1 MLITLDTFG
10 GIVPKIVDPI
20 LIPKGKSQTAINCVF
35 GRGGVSPLD
44 TDLLDVVPTKTA
56 ALSLYEYYN
65 LGSRYGFTWNSDV
78 DAVRAP
84 HLSDAYN
91 RVYYAEGGVF
101 KVTDKDHFAAGGT
114 DYPMTSHIPS
124 PLAPT
129 ATPAI
134 AGTPGGA
141 DPLLLS
147 TRGYVYTLVNGYGQ
161 EGPPSSVSNLMD
173 FYDGDSVTVSNMDV
187 TASAD
192 YWITNKRIYR
202 INQGTSG
209 AEYQFVAEID
219 LATASYVDEILDANL
234 GEVLASTEWDGPPA
248 GIAGIISLPDG
259 SLAGFVDNLL
269 CRSVP
274 YYPHAWPA
282 SYQRAVDRDI
292 VAIGAFGTTVVVLTE
307 GQPYL
312 AIGNDPSNVV
322 MERMD
327 LGFSCLSKRGK
338 VQAGEVVIYPCAEG
352 LAGVGPGSS
361 GIITADYIDA
371 DQWVQK
377 YAPDTIHAYYWQGK
391 YVGFY
396 GGTGGFTF
404 DLKTGDLVDLDFY
417 ATTGFYDKTDGT
429 LYLLVSGEIVKFTGG
444 ASSREIDYLSK
455 KFTFPHTCF
464 GAIKVLANTYP
475 LNVDVI
481 YRSIPYTV
489 ALTVE
494 SADPIRLPTFLVDS
508 CEIRILGNSEVSA
521 IFLAST
527 LQELPV

>member
-20 LIPKGKSQTAINCVF
+20 LLPKERSQVAINCVF
-35 GRGGVSPLD
+35 ANGGVSPLD
-44 TDLLDVVPTKTA
+44 TDLLDIVPTKTA

-65 LGSRYGFTWNSDV
+65 SGSRHSFTWNTDV

-84 HLSDAYN
+84 HLSDSYN
-91 RVYYAEGGVF
+91 RVYYTEGGVF
-101 KVTDKDHFAAGGT
+101 KVTDKNLFNQGGT
-114 DYPMTSHIPS
+114 DYPMTSRIPS

-129 ATPAI
+129 TAPTI
-134 AGTPGGA
+134 AGTPGGS

-161 EGPPSSVSNLMD
+161 EGPPSPVSNLMD
-173 FYDGDSVTVSNMDV
+173 FYDGDSVTVSGLDV
-187 TASAD
+187 SAAAS
-192 YWITNKRIYR
+192 YWITAKRIYR

-209 AEYQFVAEID
+209 AEYQFVAEIAI
-219 LATASYVDEILDANL
+219 ATASYIDTILDANL

-248 GIAGIISLPDG
+248 GISGLISLPDG

-282 SYQRAVDRDI
+282 SYQKAVDRDI
-292 VAIGAFGTTVVVLTE
+292 VSIGAFGTTIVVLTE

-338 VQAGEVVIYPCAEG
+338 VQAGEVVVYPCAEG
-352 LAGVGPGSS
+352 LAAVGPGVS
-361 GIITADYIDA
+361 GIITEKYIDG
-371 DQWVQK
+371 DRWVQK
-377 YAPDTIHAYYWQGK
+377 YLPSTIHAYYWQGC

-396 GGTGGFTF
+396 GGTGGFIF

-417 ATTGFYDKTDGT
+417 ATAGFYDKTDGT
-429 LYLLVSGEIVKFTGG
+429 LYLLIGGEIMKFTGG
-444 ASSREIDYLSK
+444 ASSREINYMSK
-455 KFTFPHTCF
+455 KFRFLPTCF
-464 GAIKVLANTYP
+464 GWLKVLAGTYP
-475 LNVDVI
+475 VKVDVI
-481 YRSIPYTV
+481 YRDIPYTIPK
-489 ALTVE
+489 TVTSDE
-494 SADPIRLPTFLVDS
+494 PVRLETFLVDT
-508 CEIRILGNSEVSA
+508 CELRILGTEGVST

-527 LQELPV
+527 LEEMPL